1 MTFSCQL
8 RRRQSYLRRQH
19 LQRQYRQHQYR
30 QLVHRQLER
39 SLPRLAWPQQR
50 LLLLP
55 LRTTKQEYG

>member
-8 RRRQSYLRRQH
+8 RRRQSYLQHQH
-19 LQRQYRQHQYR
+19 LQRQYR